1 MKTAPDTDTAAG
13 NPLARATGRLQNLR
27 AVATLVGLLLLL
39 WLVNLTPIPR
49 WLWESF
55 EMDAD
60 TPASLL
66 GRAYWDDC
74 FGGPL
79 GTLAAGALPRP
90 ETLSYAPEA
99 DEFLAQL
106 ENLAAQEEQIENV
119 EAAQEEAAGESAPDN
134 EAPAES
140 A

>member
-1 MKTAPDTDTAAG
+1 MRTAPDTDTTAG
-13 NPLARATGRLQNLR
+13 NPLARTTGRLQNLR
-27 AVATLVGLLLLL
+27 ALATLLGLLLLL

-66 GRAYWDDC
+66 GHAYWDDC

-119 EAAQEEAAGESAPDN
+119 EAAGESAPED

>member
-1 MKTAPDTDTAAG
+1 M
-13 NPLARATGRLQNLR
+13 
-27 AVATLVGLLLLL
+27 
-39 WLVNLTPIPR
+39 
-49 WLWESF
+49 
-55 EMDAD
+55 
-60 TPASLL
+60 
-66 GRAYWDDC
+66 
-74 FGGPL
+74 